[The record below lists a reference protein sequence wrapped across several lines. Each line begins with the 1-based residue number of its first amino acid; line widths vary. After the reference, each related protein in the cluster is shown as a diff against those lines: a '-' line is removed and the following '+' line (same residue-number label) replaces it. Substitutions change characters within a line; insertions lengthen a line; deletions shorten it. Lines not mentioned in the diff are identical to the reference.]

1 MRVSANKRLLLVH
14 AHPDDETINNGVTMA
29 KYAESGAHVTLVTCT
44 RGEEGEVLV
53 PELLNL
59 ASNKDDKL
67 GEHREIELSVADD
80 KTNRLPRDERR
91 AQLLVAALEV
101 FTVAGYHSAAM
112 DEIADRANVSK
123 PVLYQHFPSKL
134 DLYLAVLDLHIDS
147 LVFAIQKAIA
157 SNRENSARVAATVEA
172 YFGFI
177 DSEGEAFR
185 LLFESDMNVE
195 PQVRERLNRMTYDC
209 AAAVS
214 AVISIDTGLGK
225 EESMMLAVGIIG
237 TVQTTAR
244 HWLDRDGKID
254 RQRATEL
261 VMNLIWRGI
270 SGFPKSQS

>member
-1 MRVSANKRLLLVH
+1 M
-14 AHPDDETINNGVTMA
+14 T
-29 KYAESGAHVTLVTCT
+29 
-44 RGEEGEVLV
+44 
-53 PELLNL
+53 
-59 ASNKDDKL
+59 DDK
-67 GEHREIELSVADD
+67 SA
-80 KTNRLPRDERR
+80 RLPRDERR

-112 DEIADRANVSK
+112 EEIADRANVSK

-134 DLYLAVLDLHIDS
+134 ELYLAVLDMHIDS

-157 SNRENSARVAATVEA
+157 SNRENSSRVAATVEA

-185 LLFESDMNVE
+185 LLFESDMNLE

-237 TVQTTAR
+237 TVQTSAR

>member
-1 MRVSANKRLLLVH
+1 M
-14 AHPDDETINNGVTMA
+14 T
-29 KYAESGAHVTLVTCT
+29 
-44 RGEEGEVLV
+44 
-53 PELLNL
+53 
-59 ASNKDDKL
+59 DDK
-67 GEHREIELSVADD
+67 SA
-80 KTNRLPRDERR
+80 RLPRDERR
-91 AQLLVAALEV
+91 AQLLIAALEV

-134 DLYLAVLDLHIDS
+134 DLYLAVLDMHIDS

-157 SNRENSARVAATVEA
+157 SNRENSSRVAATVEA

-185 LLFESDMNVE
+185 LLFESDMSLE

-237 TVQTTAR
+237 TVQTAAR

-254 RQRATEL
+254 RKRATEL

>member
-1 MRVSANKRLLLVH
+1 MTEDK
-14 AHPDDETINNGVTMA
+14 
-29 KYAESGAHVTLVTCT
+29 
-44 RGEEGEVLV
+44 
-53 PELLNL
+53 
-59 ASNKDDKL
+59 AS
-67 GEHREIELSVADD
+67 
-80 KTNRLPRDERR
+80 RLPRDERR
-91 AQLLVAALEV
+91 AQLLSAALEV

-112 DEIADRANVSK
+112 DEIADRAKVSK

-134 DLYLAVLDLHIDS
+134 ELYLAVLDLHIDS

-157 SNRENSARVAATVEA
+157 QHRNNSDRVKATVEA

-185 LLFESDMNVE
+185 LLFESDMSLE

-214 AVISIDTGLGK
+214 AVISIDTGLAK
-225 EESMMLAVGIIG
+225 EESTMLAVGLIG
-237 TVQTTAR
+237 IVQTTAR

-254 RQRATEL
+254 RTRATEL

-270 SGFPKSQS
+270 SGFPKSAQ

>member
-1 MRVSANKRLLLVH
+1 MS
-14 AHPDDETINNGVTMA
+14 DE
-29 KYAESGAHVTLVTCT
+29 
-44 RGEEGEVLV
+44 
-53 PELLNL
+53 
-59 ASNKDDKL
+59 
-67 GEHREIELSVADD
+67 

-112 DEIADRANVSK
+112 DEIADRAKVSK

-134 DLYLAVLDLHIDS
+134 ELYLAVLDLHIDS

-157 SNRENSARVAATVEA
+157 ANRENSARVAATVEA

-177 DSEGEAFR
+177 DSEGEAIR
-185 LLFESDMNVE
+185 LLFESDMSVE

-237 TVQTTAR
+237 TVQTSAR

-254 RQRATEL
+254 RRRATEL

>member
-1 MRVSANKRLLLVH
+1 MR
-14 AHPDDETINNGVTMA
+14 
-29 KYAESGAHVTLVTCT
+29 
-44 RGEEGEVLV
+44 
-53 PELLNL
+53 
-59 ASNKDDKL
+59 
-67 GEHREIELSVADD
+67 IELSVADD

>member
-1 MRVSANKRLLLVH
+1 M
-14 AHPDDETINNGVTMA
+14 
-29 KYAESGAHVTLVTCT
+29 
-44 RGEEGEVLV
+44 
-53 PELLNL
+53 
-59 ASNKDDKL
+59 
-67 GEHREIELSVADD
+67 ADD
-80 KTNRLPRDERR
+80 KSARLPRDERR

-101 FTVAGYHSAAM
+101 FTAAGYHSAAM

-157 SNRENSARVAATVEA
+157 SNRENSSRVAATVEA

-185 LLFESDMNVE
+185 LLFESDMNLE

>member
-1 MRVSANKRLLLVH
+1 MMNEDKSA
-14 AHPDDETINNGVTMA
+14 
-29 KYAESGAHVTLVTCT
+29 
-44 RGEEGEVLV
+44 
-53 PELLNL
+53 
-59 ASNKDDKL
+59 
-67 GEHREIELSVADD
+67 
-80 KTNRLPRDERR
+80 RLPRDERR

-101 FTVAGYHSAAM
+101 FTAAGYHSAAM

-157 SNRENSARVAATVEA
+157 SNRENSSRVAATVEA

-177 DSEGEAFR
+177 DNEGEAFR
-185 LLFESDMNVE
+185 LLFESDMNLE

-225 EESMMLAVGIIG
+225 EESMILAVGIIG

-254 RQRATEL
+254 RKRATEL

>member
-1 MRVSANKRLLLVH
+1 MS
-14 AHPDDETINNGVTMA
+14 
-29 KYAESGAHVTLVTCT
+29 
-44 RGEEGEVLV
+44 
-53 PELLNL
+53 
-59 ASNKDDKL
+59 DDK
-67 GEHREIELSVADD
+67 SA
-80 KTNRLPRDERR
+80 RLPRDERR
-91 AQLLVAALEV
+91 AQLLIAALEV

-134 DLYLAVLDLHIDS
+134 DLYLAVLDMHIDS

-157 SNRENSARVAATVEA
+157 SNRENSSRVAATVDA

-185 LLFESDMNVE
+185 LLFESDMSLE

-237 TVQTTAR
+237 TVQTAAR

-254 RQRATEL
+254 RKRATEL

>member
-1 MRVSANKRLLLVH
+1 MV
-14 AHPDDETINNGVTMA
+14 
-29 KYAESGAHVTLVTCT
+29 
-44 RGEEGEVLV
+44 
-53 PELLNL
+53 
-59 ASNKDDKL
+59 DDK
-67 GEHREIELSVADD
+67 SA
-80 KTNRLPRDERR
+80 RLPRDERR

-101 FTVAGYHSAAM
+101 FTAAGYHSAAM

-134 DLYLAVLDLHIDS
+134 ELYLAVLDLHIDS

-157 SNRENSARVAATVEA
+157 SNRENSSRVAATVEA
-172 YFGFI
+172 YFGFV

-185 LLFESDMNVE
+185 LLFESDMNLE

>member
-1 MRVSANKRLLLVH
+1 MV
-14 AHPDDETINNGVTMA
+14 E
-29 KYAESGAHVTLVTCT
+29 
-44 RGEEGEVLV
+44 
-53 PELLNL
+53 
-59 ASNKDDKL
+59 DK
-67 GEHREIELSVADD
+67 SP
-80 KTNRLPRDERR
+80 RLPRDERR
-91 AQLLVAALEV
+91 SQLLVAALEA
-101 FTVAGYHSAAM
+101 FTAAGYHSAAM

-134 DLYLAVLDLHIDS
+134 QLYLAVLDLHIDS

-157 SNRENSARVAATVEA
+157 SNRENASRVAATVEA

-185 LLFESDMNVE
+185 LLFESDMNLE

-244 HWLDRDGKID
+244 HWLDRDGKIN

>member
-1 MRVSANKRLLLVH
+1 MSEDKSA
-14 AHPDDETINNGVTMA
+14 
-29 KYAESGAHVTLVTCT
+29 
-44 RGEEGEVLV
+44 
-53 PELLNL
+53 
-59 ASNKDDKL
+59 
-67 GEHREIELSVADD
+67 
-80 KTNRLPRDERR
+80 RLPRDERR

-101 FTVAGYHSAAM
+101 FTAAGYHSAAM
-112 DEIADRANVSK
+112 EEIADRANVSK

-134 DLYLAVLDLHIDS
+134 ELYLAVLDLHIDS

-157 SNRENSARVAATVEA
+157 SNRENSSRVAATVEA

-177 DSEGEAFR
+177 DAEGEAFR
-185 LLFESDMNVE
+185 LLFESDMNLE

>member
-1 MRVSANKRLLLVH
+1 MNEDKSA
-14 AHPDDETINNGVTMA
+14 
-29 KYAESGAHVTLVTCT
+29 
-44 RGEEGEVLV
+44 
-53 PELLNL
+53 
-59 ASNKDDKL
+59 
-67 GEHREIELSVADD
+67 
-80 KTNRLPRDERR
+80 RLPRDERR

-101 FTVAGYHSAAM
+101 FTAAGYHSAAM

-157 SNRENSARVAATVEA
+157 SNRENSSRVAATVEA

-177 DSEGEAFR
+177 DNEGEAFR
-185 LLFESDMNVE
+185 LLFESDMNLE

-254 RQRATEL
+254 RKRATEL

>member
-1 MRVSANKRLLLVH
+1 M
-14 AHPDDETINNGVTMA
+14 T
-29 KYAESGAHVTLVTCT
+29 
-44 RGEEGEVLV
+44 
-53 PELLNL
+53 
-59 ASNKDDKL
+59 DDK
-67 GEHREIELSVADD
+67 SA
-80 KTNRLPRDERR
+80 RLPRDERR
-91 AQLLVAALEV
+91 AQLLIAALEV

-134 DLYLAVLDLHIDS
+134 DLYLAVLDMHIDS

-157 SNRENSARVAATVEA
+157 SNRENSSRVAATVEA

-185 LLFESDMNVE
+185 LLFESDMSLE

-237 TVQTTAR
+237 TVQTAAR
-244 HWLDRDGKID
+244 HWLDRDGTID
-254 RQRATEL
+254 RKRATEF

>member
-1 MRVSANKRLLLVH
+1 MV
-14 AHPDDETINNGVTMA
+14 
-29 KYAESGAHVTLVTCT
+29 
-44 RGEEGEVLV
+44 
-53 PELLNL
+53 
-59 ASNKDDKL
+59 DDK
-67 GEHREIELSVADD
+67 SA
-80 KTNRLPRDERR
+80 RLPRDERR

-101 FTVAGYHSAAM
+101 FTAAGYHSAAM

-134 DLYLAVLDLHIDS
+134 ELYLAVLDLHIDS

-157 SNRENSARVAATVEA
+157 SNRENSSRVAATVEA

-185 LLFESDMNVE
+185 LLFESDMNLE

-254 RQRATEL
+254 RQRAPEL

>member
-1 MRVSANKRLLLVH
+1 M
-14 AHPDDETINNGVTMA
+14 T
-29 KYAESGAHVTLVTCT
+29 
-44 RGEEGEVLV
+44 
-53 PELLNL
+53 
-59 ASNKDDKL
+59 DDK
-67 GEHREIELSVADD
+67 SA
-80 KTNRLPRDERR
+80 RLPRDERR

-134 DLYLAVLDLHIDS
+134 ELYLAVLDMHIDS

-157 SNRENSARVAATVEA
+157 SNRENSSRVAATVEA

-185 LLFESDMNVE
+185 LLFESDMNLE

-237 TVQTTAR
+237 TVQTSAR